1 MVTLLI
7 WLTLIILMIL
17 ILLQKSVEKNPAKF
31 LDLMK
36 KMEEEREEAE
46 NLKKKNK

>member
-7 WLTLIILMIL
+7 WLTLIIFL
-17 ILLQKSVEKNPAKF
+17 ILSLMQKSVEKNPGKF

-36 KMEEEREEAE
+36 KMESEHEEAE
-46 NLKKKNK
+46 NLKKKK